1 MKAPLSW
8 IKDYIELNDLNI
20 EQIAHYLT
28 MVGLEVEG
36 IRLVG
41 LPKPEAERHEFN
53 YEGISWDREKFVVA
67 EVLEVLPHPNADRLV
82 LCRLNDG
89 SQELTILTGAP
100 NLYPYKGQ
108 GPLAQPLKVAYARE
122 GAILY
127 DGHQPGQVL
136 TKLKRAVIRGVES
149 FSMICSEKELGISDE
164 HEGVIILDADA
175 PVGTPLVDYMGDAVF
190 DISILPNMVR
200 DASMIGIA
208 RELAAVTRRELRL
221 PEGIPLPQGDALSKR
236 VSLEVRNPE
245 LNPRFMLGMVEN
257 VQAQPSPYWVQRR
270 LNLAGMRPIDAL
282 VDATNYTML
291 ETGEPLHAFDYEL
304 LCKRAGGNPPSII
317 TRTAKQGETLT
328 LLDGTTQPLDES
340 IEVVADSIGPLSL
353 AGIMGGM
360 DSGISAQTQHVLLE
374 AASWNFINIRQT
386 LSKLKIPSEAGW
398 RFSRGVHPALAEQ
411 ALRLCLQRL
420 LAWGGG
426 KLVDGVLDAYPLP
439 PQDPVVT
446 LTEEE
451 IISRLGAEISLEE
464 AANILTRLGFTC
476 TLQNGQLTAKTPP
489 IRLDIGEGLIGKAS
503 LMEEI
508 ARIYGY
514 ERIPSKRLAVELPAP
529 VFDTKLETEE
539 RIRDILV
546 ILGLQDTV
554 AYRQTS
560 PQREARILPNQ
571 ALDPDLAYVRIK
583 NPISPDRTVMRRSG
597 LATMLEL
604 LEYNSKFRPS
614 LALFEI
620 GPVFLPVE
628 GQLLPREA
636 LRLTVG
642 MAGLREM
649 PTWQTKTAEKRDFFD
664 LKGLLE
670 AFLRGLHLPEVSFQP
685 AEHPTFHPGKCAQVL
700 SGEQV
705 LGVFGELHPMVQ
717 EHYEFEA
724 LPVLAA
730 ELDADLLVAL
740 SRVEFEHQP
749 LSNYPAM
756 VEDIA
761 VIVPE
766 EVSAAALE
774 AAIRQ
779 AGGKLLVNVR
789 LFDVYRGEKLGLGKK
804 SMAYQLTY
812 QAFDRTL
819 TDKDAAT
826 IRNRIVRALERE
838 FGAVLRSQ

>member
-8 IKDYIELNDLNI
+8 IKDYIDLDDLNI

-28 MVGLEVEG
+28 MIGLEVEG

-53 YEGISWDREKFVVA
+53 YEGISWDRDKFVVA

-89 SQELTILTGAP
+89 MQELVILTGAP
-100 NLYPYKGQ
+100 NLYTYNGQ

-122 GAILY
+122 GATLY

-208 RELAAVTRRELRL
+208 RELAVVTRRELHL
-221 PEGIPLPQGDALSKR
+221 PEGIPLPHGDALSKR

-340 IEVVADSIGPLSL
+340 IEVVADSVGPLSL

-426 KLVDGVLDAYPLP
+426 RLVDGVLDAYPLP

-529 VFDTKLETEE
+529 VFDPKLETEE

-546 ILGLQDTV
+546 SLGLQDTV

-620 GPVFLPVE
+620 GPVFLPVD

-642 MAGLREM
+642 MAGLREI

-670 AFLRGLHLPEVSFQP
+670 AFLKGLHLPEVSFQP

-774 AAIRQ
+774 AAIHQ

-789 LFDVYRGEKLGLGKK
+789 LFDVYRGEKLGLGMK

>member
-8 IKDYIELNDLNI
+8 IKDYIDLDDLNV

-28 MVGLEVEG
+28 MIGLEVEG

-41 LPKPEAERHEFN
+41 LTKPEAERHEFN
-53 YEGISWDREKFVVA
+53 YEGLSWDREKFVVA
-67 EVLEVLPHPNADRLV
+67 EVVEVLPHPNADRLV
-82 LCRLNDG
+82 LCRLSDG
-89 SQELTILTGAP
+89 IQELVILTGAP

-164 HEGVIILDADA
+164 HEGVIILDEDA
-175 PVGTPLVDYMGDAVF
+175 PVGMPLVDYMGDAVF

-208 RELAAVTRRELRL
+208 RELAAVTRRELHL

-304 LCKRAGGNPPSII
+304 LCKRAGGNLPSII
-317 TRTAKQGETLT
+317 TRTAKQGEMLT

-340 IEVVADSIGPLSL
+340 MEVVADSVGPLSL

-360 DSGISAQTQHVLLE
+360 DLGISAQTQHVLLE

-411 ALRLCLQRL
+411 ALRLCLQRM

-426 KLVDGVLDAYPLP
+426 RLVEGVLDAYLLP

-464 AANILTRLGFTC
+464 AAGILERLGFEC
-476 TLQNGQLTAKTPP
+476 TLQKDKLSAKTPP

-539 RIRDILV
+539 RIRDIMV
-546 ILGLQDTV
+546 SLGLQDTV

-571 ALDPDLAYVRIK
+571 SIDPKHEYVRIK
-583 NPISPDRTVMRRSG
+583 NPISPDRTVMRTSG

-628 GQLLPREA
+628 GQLLPNEA

-642 MAGLREM
+642 LAGLREI
-649 PTWQTKTAEKRDFFD
+649 PTWQTKTPEQRGFFD
-664 LKGLLE
+664 LKGVLE
-670 AFLRGLHLPEVSFQP
+670 ALLKGLHIPEVSFRP
-685 AEHPTFHPGKCAQVL
+685 TEHPTFHPGKCAEVL
-700 SGEQV
+700 SGERV
-705 LGVFGELHPMVQ
+705 LGIFGELHPMVQ

-730 ELDADLLVAL
+730 ELDADLLIAL

-749 LSNYPAM
+749 LSNYPVM

-766 EVSAAALE
+766 ETPAAALE

-779 AGGKLLVNVR
+779 AGGTLLVNVH
-789 LFDVYRGEKLGLGKK
+789 LFDIYRGEKLGLGKK

-819 TDKDAAT
+819 TDKDAET